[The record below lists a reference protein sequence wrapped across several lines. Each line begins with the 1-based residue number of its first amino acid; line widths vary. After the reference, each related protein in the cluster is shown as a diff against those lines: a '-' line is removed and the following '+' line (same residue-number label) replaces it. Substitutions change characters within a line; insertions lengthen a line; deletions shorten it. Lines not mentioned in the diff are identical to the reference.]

1 MSEKLKVKNMED
13 LKTVILESERL
24 ILQPISLKYTEII
37 FQEFNSEI
45 TKYTYSKPAENI
57 SETKDF
63 INLALKNI
71 KNNVDLVLTILNKN
85 NQEFLGICGIHRIN
99 TVKPELG
106 IWLKQQA
113 QGNNFGK
120 EAIYLLKDWA
130 DRNLNYEY
138 CLYSV
143 DQKNIPSRK
152 IPESMGGQV
161 FHEYQLT
168 NQSGTILN
176 LLQYRIYK

>member
-1 MSEKLKVKNMED
+1 
-13 LKTVILESERL
+13 
-24 ILQPISLKYTEII
+24 
-37 FQEFNSEI
+37 
-45 TKYTYSKPAENI
+45 
-57 SETKDF
+57 
-63 INLALKNI
+63 
-71 KNNVDLVLTILNKN
+71 
-85 NQEFLGICGIHRIN
+85 LGICGIHRIH
-99 TVKPELG
+99 TAKPELG

-120 EAIYLLKDWA
+120 EAICLLKNWA

-152 IPESMGGQV
+152 IPESLGGQV

>member
-1 MSEKLKVKNMED
+1 MED
-13 LKTVILESERL
+13 LTTVILESERI
-24 ILQPISLKYTEII
+24 ILQPISLKYAEII
-37 FQEFNSEI
+37 FQEFNSEV

-57 SETKDF
+57 GETLDF
-63 INLALKNI
+63 INQTIKNI
-71 KNNVDLVLTILNKN
+71 KNKTDLVLTILKKN
-85 NQEFLGICGIHRIN
+85 NEEFLGICGIHKIH
-99 TVKPELG
+99 TAKPELG

-120 EAIYLLKDWA
+120 EAIYLLKNWA
-130 DRNLNYEY
+130 DRNLNYDY
-138 CLYSV
+138 CLYSA
-143 DQKNIPSRK
+143 DRNNIPSRK
-152 IPESMGGQV
+152 ISESLGGQI